1 MKRRFLIVVFLFL
14 TGAGSLSAQS
24 FSMDDLFRKGDT
36 TAIIDSLLADFDDY
50 MDSIYARKSF
60 FSVALTAGSGLFSY
74 EKSNSVFFTT
84 KRKLILS
91 PMVGYYHKSGL
102 GLTTSAYMIPDNKQ
116 LNVYQYAVTPS
127 YDLIKKKYSAGMAY
141 TRFFVKDSLNFFTTP
156 IQNESFAYFSY
167 KDWIV
172 RPTISFS
179 YGWGNHTSYEKK
191 KIKVLKKRSKNSRSL
206 YVIERTD
213 ETVRDISMIFSLKK
227 DFNFHGLLSAGDYLS
242 ITPVVLLN
250 MGTLQYGFNST
261 YSLERTE
268 KIPVNILPSNTSLSD
283 RSKFTAQ
290 STAMILRSSYFIGNL
305 MIQPQVIFDYYLP
318 HSSEP
323 LTTAFSLTAGMSF

>member
-1 MKRRFLIVVFLFL
+1 MKKRFLILVFLFVS
-14 TGAGSLSAQS
+14 GAGSLSAQS
-24 FSMDDLFRKGDT
+24 ISIDDLFKKGDT

-50 MDSIYARKSF
+50 LDSINRRKSF
-60 FSVALTAGSGLFSY
+60 FSVALTAGSGLFSF
-74 EKSNSVFFTT
+74 ENSNSVFYTT
-84 KRKLILS
+84 KRKLVIS
-91 PMVGYYHKSGL
+91 PMVGYFHKSGL
-102 GLTTSAYMIPDNKQ
+102 GLTGSAYMIPGDQNIGI
-116 LNVYQYAVTPS
+116 YQFAVTPS
-127 YDLIKKKYSAGMAY
+127 YDLINKKFSAGVAY
-141 TRFFVKDSLNFFTTP
+141 TRFIVKDSLDFFTTP
-156 IQNESFAYFSY
+156 IQNEAYAYFSY
-167 KDWIV
+167 KDWFI
-172 RPTISFS
+172 RPTISLG
-179 YGWGNHTSYEKK
+179 YGWGTHTSYEKK
-191 KIKVLKKRSKNSRSL
+191 KIEILKKRSKNSRSL

-227 DFNFHGLLSAGDYLS
+227 DFNFHSILSSGDLLSV
-242 ITPVVLLN
+242 TPVVLLN

-283 RSKFTAQ
+283 RSNFSAQ

-318 HSSEP
+318 HSTDP